1 MSATEPAL
9 LIVDD
14 NENDLY
20 VLGRRLAGY
29 GYTKLTTA
37 SNGRE
42 AVQLLQTQPFD
53 LVLLDIMMPEMN
65 GFEVLERLK
74 ASPELRHLP
83 VIMISVVDE
92 MDSVIRCIQLGAED
106 YIAKPFNPTLLR
118 ARVGASL
125 EKKRLRD
132 ELRKRTEEALREMR
146 LQLEH
151 ANRIATMGQLT
162 ASIAHEVN
170 QPIGASVTNAE
181 AVLRWLDRPA
191 PDLQEVRLALGRIV
205 RDGARAVAV
214 VHRIRNV
221 IKKTPPRRERVDINS
236 AIREVIEITRSE
248 ALKNGVSVHAELADA
263 LPAIDGDRVELQQVI
278 LNLIVNAVEAMKD
291 MSEGARDVLITTG
304 NSEAGDTVVSVCDSG
319 PGLAPSIRDSLF
331 KPFQTTKSTGMGLGL
346 SICHSIVEAHGG
358 RLWASPNAPQ
368 GAVFQFTLP
377 SQSDAASVE

>member
-1 MSATEPAL
+1 
-9 LIVDD
+9 
-14 NENDLY
+14 
-20 VLGRRLAGY
+20 
-29 GYTKLTTA
+29 
-37 SNGRE
+37 
-42 AVQLLQTQPFD
+42 
-53 LVLLDIMMPEMN
+53 MMPEMN

-181 AVLRWLDRPA
+181 AALRWLDRPA